1 MMIRNSFASFSTSRL
16 KMLPDNYSG
25 SKLDT
30 KKPSVKMSAR
40 HHHHLCRL
48 YTTRSRR
55 VFLCVIINARTNKH
69 IRETDEKIKRI
80 DSPPNISKSNFLF
93 LSSFKKQLSLS
104 LSSSRSLKK
113 ERTTKTKALKAAN
126 NTLSLFLPY
135 FFMFLYTNTY
145 RGKILFYCVCFS
157 SNESKKTLNTQALKS
172 RSPKRPV

>member
-1 MMIRNSFASFSTSRL
+1 MFCVHKRTNESSLSQSLFPPILMMIRNSFASFSTSRL

-55 VFLCVIINARTNKH
+55 VFYCVIINARTNKH

-104 LSSSRSLKK
+104 LSLFFAFVK
-113 ERTTKTKALKAAN
+113 ERKN
-126 NTLSLFLPY
+126 NKDESTEGSKQYSLSLLTLL
-135 FFMFLYTNTY
+135 LYVFIY
-145 RGKILFYCVCFS
+145 
-157 SNESKKTLNTQALKS
+157 
-172 RSPKRPV
+172 

>member
-1 MMIRNSFASFSTSRL
+1 MLSLSKSLFPPILMMIRNSFASFSTSRL

-55 VFLCVIINARTNKH
+55 VLCVIINARTNKH
-69 IRETDEKIKRI
+69 THTHQRERNWWENQTNRFPTEHLEIEFSFSLLSKYNSQQKETTQKREDVSDE
-80 DSPPNISKSNFLF
+80 S
-93 LSSFKKQLSLS
+93 
-104 LSSSRSLKK
+104 
-113 ERTTKTKALKAAN
+113 TKGSN

-135 FFMFLYTNTY
+135 FFMFLYTNTQF
-145 RGKILFYCVCFS
+145 KDFCVVVCRKVF
-157 SNESKKTLNTQALKS
+157 
-172 RSPKRPV
+172 

>member
-1 MMIRNSFASFSTSRL
+1 MRAQINTSEKLMRKSNESIPHRTSQNRIFSFSLLSR
-16 KMLPDNYSG
+16 N
-25 SKLDT
+25 
-30 KKPSVKMSAR
+30 
-40 HHHHLCRL
+40 
-48 YTTRSRR
+48 
-55 VFLCVIINARTNKH
+55 N
-69 IRETDEKIKRI
+69 
-80 DSPPNISKSNFLF
+80 
-93 LSSFKKQLSLS
+93 SLS

-172 RSPKRPV
+172 RSPKTCLTHSQNFPHNNKTENTQHGGK